1 MLLWGHVHQEFDCRR
16 HNLRMLATPSTCFQF
31 VVRDGNEQ
39 AKKWGTDML
48 GAPQAS
54 VS

>member
-1 MLLWGHVHQEFDCRR
+1 MNRAAAGG
-16 HNLRMLATPSTCFQF
+16 LR
-31 VVRDGNEQ
+31 NEQ